1 MLAHADMSLGSCYSN
16 MYGKGNMIMLPTQG
30 YFAGWS
36 TNFAK
41 KIAEAAISDGGYE
54 SRLYSRSDSSAM

>member
-1 MLAHADMSLGSCYSN
+1 
-16 MYGKGNMIMLPTQG
+16 MYGKGNI
-30 YFAGWS
+30 AGWS